1 MSLRIVV
8 DRPRRVVRDVVER
21 PASRLLSLV
30 VLTGLGGG
38 LVGAAYLGML
48 HLFERGLGPDHWGLW
63 SHLAVMGLV
72 GAAVAVL
79 TRWLGSPSDVELLVD
94 NIHVLGGAEDVKSLR
109 SLIPVSLL
117 CVGAGGALGPEAPLV
132 TTTGTLGSWIGTRAA
147 YERDRLRIVTIS
159 GMAAGFTV
167 LFGAP
172 LGSAVFALEIL
183 HRRGLEYYE
192 ALLPALIGSVCGY
205 AVYAAITGLGLEPVF
220 EFPSLPPMHLADLGW
235 GAAAGVA
242 GAIVAVA
249 FTYLCVGLRRVAAHV
264 PVQVRPVVGGLVLGV
279 LAFASPY
286 ALTNGEVHIEHLTTV
301 QTAGL
306 TLAGAAAI
314 KLLASAVTLVT
325 GWRGGFIIPLFFI
338 GFCLAQAIGP
348 HLPGADPWMLAAAM
362 MVACNVGVTKTPVG
376 TTLVVTEMAGMAL
389 LPATLLAA
397 LVSLVLTSS
406 IGLIHT
412 QRRRLDPGPWPTSTA
427 ASPSGH

>member
-1 MSLRIVV
+1 MSVRAVV
-8 DRPRRVVRDVVER
+8 ERPRRVVRDVAER

-30 VLTGLGGG
+30 VVTGLAGG
-38 LVGAAYLGML
+38 LVGAAYLGL
-48 HLFERGLGPDHWGLW
+48 LKLVERGLGPDHWGRW
-63 SHLAVMGLV
+63 PHLVVMAVV

-94 NIHVLGGAEDVKSLR
+94 NIHVLGGAEDAKSLR

-132 TTTGTLGSWIGTRAA
+132 TTTGTLGSWVGSQAR
-147 YERDRLRIVTIS
+147 YERERLRIVTIA

-205 AVYAAITGLGLEPVF
+205 AVYTAITGLGLEPVF
-220 EFPSLPPMHLADLGW
+220 QFPSLAPMHFADLGW

-242 GAIVAVA
+242 GAIVAVV
-249 FTYLCVGLRRVAAHV
+249 FTYLCVGLRRVVAVV
-264 PVQVRPVVGGLVLGV
+264 PVRIRPVVGGLVLGG

-286 ALTNGEVHIEHLTTV
+286 ALTNGEVHIEHLTKV
-301 QTAGL
+301 QTAAA
-306 TLAGAAAI
+306 TLLGAAAI

-376 TTLVVTEMAGMAL
+376 TTLVVTEMAGTAL

-412 QRRRLDPGPWPTSTA
+412 QRRRLDPGSPPSTH
-427 ASPSGH
+427 SPGH

>member
-1 MSLRIVV
+1 MSIRVLVIE
-8 DRPRRVVRDVVER
+8 RPRRVLRDVVER
-21 PASRLLSLV
+21 PASRMLSLV
-30 VLTGLGGG
+30 GLVGVLGG
-38 LVGAAYLGML
+38 LVGAAYLGL
-48 HLFERGLGPDHWGLW
+48 LQLFDRALGPDHWSRLP
-63 SHLAVMGLV
+63 HLVVLVAV
-72 GAAVAVL
+72 GAGVAAL
-79 TRWLGSPSDVELLVD
+79 TRALGRPSGVELLVD
-94 NIHVLGGAEDVKSLR
+94 NIHVDGGARDVKSLR

-132 TTTGTLGSWIGTRAA
+132 TTTGTIGSWVGRRAG
-147 YERDRLRIVTIS
+147 YERERLRIVAIA

-205 AVYAAITGLGLEPVF
+205 AVYAAVTGLGLEPIF
-220 EFPSLPPMHLADLGW
+220 QFPAMPAMHLADLGW

-242 GAIVAVA
+242 GAVVAVV
-249 FTYLCVGLRRVAAHV
+249 FTYLSVAMRRVAGWV
-264 PVQVRPVVGGLVLGV
+264 PHQIRPAVGGLVLGG
-279 LAFASPY
+279 LAFVSPY
-286 ALTNGEVHIEHLTTV
+286 ALTNGEVHIEHLTEV
-301 QTAGL
+301 QV
-306 TLAGAAAI
+306 AAAT
-314 KLLASAVTLVT
+314 LLLAAGVKVVASAVTLVC
-325 GWRGGFIIPLFFI
+325 GWPGGFIIPLFFI
-338 GFCLAQAIGP
+338 GFCLAQALAP

-397 LVSLVLTSS
+397 LVSLVLTSN
-406 IGLIHT
+406 INVIHT
-412 QRRRLDPGPWPTSTA
+412 QRQRLDTVRPEDR
-427 ASPSGH
+427 